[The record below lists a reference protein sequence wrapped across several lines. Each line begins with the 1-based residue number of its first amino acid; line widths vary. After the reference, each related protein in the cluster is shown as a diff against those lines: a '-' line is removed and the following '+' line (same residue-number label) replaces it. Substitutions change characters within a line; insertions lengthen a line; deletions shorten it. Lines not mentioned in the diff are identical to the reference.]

1 MGTFSTKAAGFFFV
15 HYFFSSALELI
26 EFVMTIDAL

>member
-1 MGTFSTKAAGFFFV
+1 MGTFSTEAAGFFFV

-26 EFVMTIDAL
+26 EFVMAIDAL